1 MKKILL
7 SCLLIILVLSVTGC
21 IRTDFNHL
29 LIEPRYDQAQYRSEI
44 GNLFYETD
52 KKIGITTSFGFFI
65 YNLDTDELITTFALD
80 EKKAFGEDFFVE
92 AQLSKDEKSII
103 LSGYSSMEVID
114 DYHYKYD
121 LKTDTLL
128 RVDQKVDLDEL
139 YPLPDQ
145 DRKTFETSDWTAQDL
160 AYYPPNSD
168 APYYPFK
175 NIE

>member
-7 SCLLIILVLSVTGC
+7 SFLLIILVLSVTGC

-29 LIEPRYDQAQYRSEI
+29 LIEPRYDEAQYRSEI

-103 LSGYSSMEVID
+103 LYDYSSMEVID

-145 DRKTFETSDWTAQDL
+145 DRNTFETSDWTAQDL
-160 AYYPPNSD
+160 AYYPPSSD
-168 APYYPFK
+168 TVYYPFK